1 MKGNVFRTRSKNKER
16 IISPL
21 MPSCCGT
28 RAFHSWKSFPFY
40 LIQVENFRKYKIE
53 CGRRRKNMERT
64 MTVRKITTTCLLT
77 TTNIVVRT
85 MLSFLVRTNFSR
97 RKTSLKI
104 IDIFL
109 VRRRVSEDDV
119 WWH

>member
-53 CGRRRKNMERT
+53 CGRRREKHGKDDDCEKNYNNVLAHHHQHR
-64 MTVRKITTTCLLT
+64 CAYNAL
-77 TTNIVVRT
+77 
-85 MLSFLVRTNFSR
+85 FSR
-97 RKTSLKI
+97 THKFFEKKN
-104 IDIFL
+104 
-109 VRRRVSEDDV
+109 EP
-119 WWH
+119 